1 MSELSVK
8 HLLGIKYLT
17 EADIQLIFDT
27 ATQFKEVIN
36 RPIKK
41 VPSLRDITI
50 ANLFLKTAHV
60 LNYLS
65 NWHRKDYPQMS

>member
-41 VPSLRDITI
+41 AVSYTHLTLPTN
-50 ANLFLKTAHV
+50 A
-60 LNYLS
+60 
-65 NWHRKDYPQMS
+65 